1 MSVTT
6 GNEVGALVVGAGPV
20 GLAMA
25 SELIRHGVPCRI
37 VDENAGPTDQSRA
50 LGVQSRTLEVFEGM
64 GVVGEALARGK
75 RLHGLN
81 AYEAGKRIVHVG
93 LDFEGLE
100 TPYPFVL
107 ILPQGQTERILIDHL
122 AARGT
127 TVERRTRL
135 VGFVQDGS
143 GVSATLAGEDGAE
156 RTVRTRW
163 LIGCDGARSTVRHA
177 LGLPFEGAEYEER
190 FLLADARVDWDV
202 PDDEI
207 HFVFTAEG
215 PVGAFPMPEPGSW
228 RLIDATGA
236 VQTDDP
242 AQVTARFQ
250 AILRQNGHPAV
261 VVRDPA
267 WVSSFRIHR
276 RVVGA
281 FRAGRCFLAGDAAH
295 IHSPAGGQ
303 GMNTG
308 IQDAYNLAWKLGLV
322 AAGAAGE
329 ALLDSY
335 NAERRPVATDVLRGT
350 DWLTRV
356 VTLRSP
362 VGEAIRN
369 HLAAT
374 LSEFE
379 FVQRRAT
386 QGLSELRVG
395 YRGSPIV
402 AEDRA
407 SLVRSLWP
415 AGHGPGLGAY
425 LDFGAAPHPGDR
437 VPDVPLHPASGGGP
451 SRLFEVLHGPRHKL
465 LTFEGASRPDDFR
478 GRMEAIAGLVRD
490 RFANLIDPFIVIHS
504 DAPTEA
510 LPAGLAPLSDSS
522 GLLHRRFGAG
532 SDCLYLIRPD
542 GYVGYRA
549 QPADAD
555 RLDAYLRRLFA

>member
-1 MSVTT
+1 MPVAAT
-6 GNEVGALVVGAGPV
+6 NEVEALVVGAGPV
-20 GLAMA
+20 GLSMA
-25 SELIRHGVPCRI
+25 SELTRHGVPCRI

-50 LGVQSRTLEVFEGM
+50 LGVQSRTLEVFEDM

-75 RLHGLN
+75 TLHGLN
-81 AYEAGKRIVHVG
+81 AYEGGKRIVHVG
-93 LDFEGLE
+93 FDFEGLE
-100 TPYPFVL
+100 TPYPFLL
-107 ILPQGQTERILIDHL
+107 ILPQGQTERILVDHL
-122 AARGT
+122 AAQGT
-127 TVERRTRL
+127 PVERRTRL
-135 VGFVQDGS
+135 VGFVQDGT
-143 GVSATLAGEDGAE
+143 GVTATLAGEDGAE
-156 RTVRTRW
+156 RTVRSRW

-177 LGLPFEGAEYEER
+177 LNLPFEGAEYEET
-190 FLLADARVDWDV
+190 FLLADARVDWDT

-207 HFVFTAEG
+207 HFVFTTEG
-215 PVGAFPMPEPGSW
+215 PVGAFPMPEAGSW

-236 VQTDDP
+236 LQTDDP

-250 AILRQNGHPAV
+250 AVLRRNGHPAV

-276 RVVGA
+276 RVAGT
-281 FRAGRCFLAGDAAH
+281 FREGRCFLAGDAAH

-322 AAGAAGE
+322 AAGAAGDG
-329 ALLDSY
+329 LLDSY
-335 NAERRPVATDVLRGT
+335 TAERRPVAADVLRGT
-350 DWLTRV
+350 DWLTRA
-356 VTLRSP
+356 VTLRSH
-362 VGEAIRN
+362 VGEAVRN
-369 HLAAT
+369 HLASV

-379 FVQRRAT
+379 FVQRRVT

-395 YRGSPIV
+395 HRGSPIV
-402 AEDRA
+402 AEDRG

-437 VPDVPLHPASGGGP
+437 VPDVPLHPPSGGGP
-451 SRLFEVLHGPRHKL
+451 GRLFEVLYGTRHKL
-465 LTFEGASRPDDFR
+465 LVFEGASRPEDFR
-478 GRMEAIAGLVRD
+478 GRIEAVASLVRD
-490 RFANLIDPFIVIHS
+490 RFADLIDPFFVIHS

-510 LPAGLAPLSDSS
+510 LPAGFTPLSDSP

-549 QPADAD
+549 QPADPDKLA
-555 RLDAYLRRLFA
+555 AYLRRLLA

>member
-1 MSVTT
+1 MSVTAA
-6 GNEVGALVVGAGPV
+6 NEVEALVVGAGPV
-20 GLAMA
+20 GLSMA
-25 SELIRHGVPCRI
+25 SELIRHGVSCRI

-50 LGVQSRTLEVFEGM
+50 LGVQSRTLEVFESM
-64 GVVGEALARGK
+64 GIVGEALGRGK
-75 RLHGLN
+75 KLYGLN

-100 TPYPFVL
+100 TPYPFLL

-122 AARGT
+122 ASQGT
-127 TVERRTRL
+127 QVGRRTRL
-135 VGFVQDGS
+135 SGLVQDVT
-143 GVSATLAGEDGAE
+143 GVTATLAGEDGAE
-156 RTVRTRW
+156 RTVRSRW

-177 LGLPFEGAEYEER
+177 LNLPFEGAEYEEK

-202 PDDEI
+202 PDDEA
-207 HFVFTAEG
+207 HFIFTAEG

-228 RLIDATGA
+228 RLIDTTGA

-242 AQVTARFQ
+242 AQVIARFQ
-250 AILRQNGHPAV
+250 ALLRQNGHPAV
-261 VVRDPA
+261 VIRDPA

-276 RVVGA
+276 RVVGT
-281 FRAGRCFLAGDAAH
+281 FRSGRCFLAGDAAH

-322 AAGAAGE
+322 AAGASGD

-350 DWLTRV
+350 DWLTRA
-356 VTLRSP
+356 VTLRSH
-362 VGEAIRN
+362 VGEAVRN

-379 FVQRRAT
+379 FVQKRVT

-415 AGHGPGLGAY
+415 SGHGPGLGAY

-437 VPDVPLHPASGGGP
+437 VPDVPLHPHEGGP
-451 SRLFEVLHGPRHKL
+451 GRLFEVLHGTRHKL
-465 LTFEGASRPDDFR
+465 LVFEGASRPDDFR
-478 GRMEAIAGLVRD
+478 GRVEAIAGLVRD
-490 RFANLIDPFIVIHS
+490 RFANLIDPFVVVHS
-504 DAPTEA
+504 DAPAEA

-549 QPADAD
+549 QPADPD
-555 RLDAYLRRLFA
+555 KLDAYLRRLFA